1 MLASKI
7 TSKGQVTIP
16 VKVREKLKAKAGD
29 FVAFDLTADGVK
41 IRRVAPFDREWHA
54 ALGGTLDEWS
64 SPEDQEA
71 WRDL

>member
-1 MLASKI
+1 METTI
-7 TSKGQVTIP
+7 TRKGQVTIP

-29 FVAFDLTADGVK
+29 LVAFDVTADRVT

-54 ALGGTLDEWS
+54 ALAGTLDEWS

>member
-1 MLASKI
+1 VLASKI

-16 VKVREKLKAKAGD
+16 RQVREKLGAKAGD
-29 FVAFDLTADGVK
+29 FVAFDVTVDGVK
-41 IRRVAPFDREWHA
+41 LRRVASFDREWHA
-54 ALGGTLDEWS
+54 ALGSTLEEWS

>member
-1 MLASKI
+1 VLASKI

-16 VKVREKLKAKAGD
+16 VKVREMLKAKAGD
-29 FVAFDLTADGVK
+29 FLAFDETAGGVM

-54 ALGGTLDEWS
+54 ALAGTLEEWS